1 MVGFNQE
8 NTRTNSYWSSRDQL
22 ISTSFPTIELATG
35 TVKTSE
41 SITDWSVRGAFFR
54 LNYVFDNRYIV
65 EFNGRY
71 DGSSPFPKNDRYS
84 FFPSVSAAW
93 NVSQEKFMENLKNK
107 IGLNTMKLR
116 GSYGSLGNQNVG
128 AYAFSPQ
135 MKAEES
141 KWILDGKKPL
151 QVIMPGIVSSSLT
164 WEQVR
169 TINGGIDLGF
179 LNNRLTAG
187 FDYYVRYTEGMLT
200 KGKSFPVY

>member
-1 MVGFNQE
+1 MALEQNTTTSSARNDSQFYDNNVFNIYTDFHKTFAGQHFVQAMVGFNQE

-135 MKAEES
+135 MKAE
-141 KWILDGKKPL
+141 
-151 QVIMPGIVSSSLT
+151 
-164 WEQVR
+164 
-169 TINGGIDLGF
+169 
-179 LNNRLTAG
+179 
-187 FDYYVRYTEGMLT
+187 
-200 KGKSFPVY
+200 